1 MHEEWRRN
9 KYGGLFKVTNDY
21 MNKKIR
27 EGKQKEIPEENQG
40 INYGDLGKGGDTSYG
55 RMDGS
60 RDTGHFGTGTYF
72 VSPKGYASESY
83 KKRPSNTI
91 DFSEYDNLYKPSDG
105 KEALA
110 LHDYLRNIN
119 RGVDRLS
126 EDDYWKVWR
135 IRSSEDE
142 DYDYFSNT
150 YKKLKDMN
158 YNPLTYDEYKN
169 DSYYK
174 NYGKGYDVYLDDFKD
189 DIIFTQDRIKRDA
202 FPVETFQ
209 FKQRGITNEQIK
221 KALQKVKE
229 AKNKF
234 DKMSYDEQLKQDS
247 LSTIFMKELGFNGID
262 VRFIP
267 EVDDTTYGSVIY
279 DLNKKRK

>member
-91 DFSEYDNLYKPSDG
+91 DFSEYDNLYKPSNG

-169 DSYYK
+169 DNYYK
-174 NYGKGYDVYLDDFKD
+174 NYGKGYDNCWL
-189 DIIFTQDRIKRDA
+189 
-202 FPVETFQ
+202 
-209 FKQRGITNEQIK
+209 
-221 KALQKVKE
+221 
-229 AKNKF
+229 
-234 DKMSYDEQLKQDS
+234 
-247 LSTIFMKELGFNGID
+247 ID
-262 VRFIP
+262 
-267 EVDDTTYGSVIY
+267 DDTVTADGLKVAATLIDRKSGRKLDVLTDQPAAQVYTGNWLAGSPTSKSGRSYNDYDGVAIECQGLPDAPNHPDFPSQLLMPDDDYNRVIFFAFSTCE
-279 DLNKKRK
+279 